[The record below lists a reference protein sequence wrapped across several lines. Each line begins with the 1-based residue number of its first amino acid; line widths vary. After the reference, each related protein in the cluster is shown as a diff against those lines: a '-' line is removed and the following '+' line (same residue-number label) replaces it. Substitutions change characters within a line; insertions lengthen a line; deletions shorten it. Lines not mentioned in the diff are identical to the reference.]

1 MRTFAMS
8 SRVYLHKR
16 VQKVHAEVGDKS
28 FVRGE
33 SLAENGWEGKDEHIK
48 GVYLRT
54 V

>member
-16 VQKVHAEVGDKS
+16 VQKVHAEVGDRS
-28 FVRGE
+28 FVKGK
-33 SLAENGWEGKDEHIK
+33 SLAENGWEEEDEHIK

>member
-8 SRVYLHKR
+8 SRVYLYKR
-16 VQKVHAEVGDKS
+16 VQKVHAEVGDKA

-33 SLAENGWEGKDEHIK
+33 SLTENGWERKDEHIK

>member
-1 MRTFAMS
+1 MS
-8 SRVYLHKR
+8 SRVYLYKR
-16 VQKVHAEVGDKS
+16 VQKVHAEAGDKS

-33 SLAENGWEGKDEHIK
+33 SLAEIGWEGEDEHIK